1 MLVGT
6 SKEFVFERITP
17 IFGPGYKETFLTGA
31 SNLFAFSGI
40 AYLYLIMPMLK
51 NKSDF
56 KKVSIISMG
65 VSWIFLF
72 LSIASLLLVLP
83 FITYSEEVNS
93 LYVITRLVKYGD
105 FLQRTDALFIFLWIL
120 STLSYLSIVSYFI
133 IHITQKLTNVKHSKE
148 LIFSYAG
155 IFLGLF
161 LIPKDSADL
170 KVLEDIIFKNLTLF
184 LNFIFALGIMI
195 LAYIKKKRTD

>member
-1 MLVGT
+1 MVGT

-17 IFGPGYKETFLTGA
+17 IFGPGYKETFLTGT

-40 AYLYLIMPMLK
+40 AYLYFIMPMLK
-51 NKSDF
+51 KHTDF
-56 KKVSIISMG
+56 KNVSIISMG
-65 VSWIFLF
+65 ISWLF
-72 LSIASLLLVLP
+72 LLLSVASLLLVLP
-83 FITYSEEVNS
+83 FITYSEEINS

-120 STLSYLSIVSYFI
+120 STLSYLSIVSFFI
-133 IHITQKLTNVKHSKE
+133 IHITQKLTNIKHSKE

-161 LIPKDSADL
+161 LMPNDAADL
-170 KVLEDIIFKNLTLF
+170 KVLEDTIFKNFTLF
-184 LNFIFALGIMI
+184 LNFIFGLGIMI
-195 LAYIKKKRTD
+195 FAYIKKKRTD